1 MQKPVEVIQG
11 DKSLRLTIYLI
22 LAFYILLLLLV
33 EPVLNFFLQL
43 DISPLQALSQE
54 TINKR
59 KLHIATMI
67 YTALAI
73 LPFIFFTWYGYR
85 IMASAKIPPVLNSG
99 ISRFPFTVVVIKG
112 RFAKMFAILIITVS
126 LMLIFQIFLYLAKNL
141 LL

>member
-33 EPVLNFFLQL
+33 NPALNFLLQL
-43 DISPLQALSQE
+43 DIGPLKTLSIAE
-54 TINKR
+54 LNKQ
-59 KLHIATMI
+59 KLHIATII

-85 IMASAKIPPVLNSG
+85 ILASAKIPALLHSG
-99 ISRFPFTVVVIKG
+99 RTRFPFTVVVIRG
-112 RFAKMFAILIITVS
+112 RNAKMFAILIITVS
-126 LMLIFQIFLYLAKNL
+126 LMLIFQIFLYLAKNIL
-141 LL
+141 L